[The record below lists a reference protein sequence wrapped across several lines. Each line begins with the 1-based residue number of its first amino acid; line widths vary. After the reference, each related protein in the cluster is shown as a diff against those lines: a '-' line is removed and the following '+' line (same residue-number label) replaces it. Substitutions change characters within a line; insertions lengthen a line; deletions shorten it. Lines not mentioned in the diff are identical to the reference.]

1 MMRSRVTPPHISRD
15 ISQSTYL
22 RIKRRPRYSY
32 VDLFDTPVTRTI
44 VILIILETVLFLTPK
59 LKSVNL
65 LFLHYSLPTYLFN
78 FTFFCNFIDKSNIV
92 ILLRCDKNIRLAS
105 WGASLPTQSKLNP
118 LTLGS
123 YCTPYVL
130 LNQNRRKGCC
140 YRRVGN
146 QLAWSGEQNYF
157 CPGTM
162 TS

>member
-59 LKSVNL
+59 LKTVNL
-65 LFLHYSLPTYLFN
+65 LFLHYSLPTYLFS

-92 ILLRCDKNIRLAS
+92 VLLQCDKNIRLAS
-105 WGASLPTQSKLNP
+105 WGASLPTKSKLNP

-123 YCTPYVL
+123 YCTPYVGYCL
-130 LNQNRRKGCC
+130 TKTEGKAAVIDVLATNSLGAESKTIF
-140 YRRVGN
+140 VG
-146 QLAWSGEQNYF
+146 ER
-157 CPGTM
+157 
-162 TS
+162 